1 MGLPAKHLY
10 EFGPFVLDADERVLL
25 REGQPVSLAPKAF
38 DTLLALIEKSGRI
51 VGKDELLNR
60 VWPDSF
66 VEEGNLAFNISV
78 LRKALAGGAD
88 NVQFI
93 ETVPKRGYRFVTPV
107 RQMNDASPDVLFE
120 SQTISRVVIE
130 EQRDDSEQQIQ
141 ISSPKAIVERAAQTS
156 SARRAISIRSVLI
169 GCVVVLGIVAVIA
182 YLRVSGPT
190 SPRTLAVLPFKP
202 LAANSSDEY
211 LELGMADALITRLS
225 NLKEIVVRPTS
236 SVLKYA
242 AAGQD
247 PIAAGRELS
256 VDAVLDGSVQRSGDT
271 IRVTVRLVRVGDGV
285 PLWADKFDENFTN
298 IFSVQDSISERMA
311 RALTLNLSG
320 EEKNKITKRYTD
332 DVEAYQLYLKG
343 RYYWN
348 KRTEG
353 SYQRAVD
360 YFQQAINKDSGYA
373 LAYSGL
379 ADSYSFLSSQGIQS
393 PRDVF
398 PLAEAAAR
406 KAIELDDSLAEAHT
420 SLAYV
425 RLYYDWDW
433 PGAEREYTKAIK
445 LNPNYATPHHG
456 YAYYLISTGRTDQ
469 AIAEIKRAQ
478 ELDPLSLIINTDH
491 AEFYY
496 FARRPDQAIE
506 QLQKAID
513 LDPSFVR
520 AHFLLGRAYAQKGN
534 CEQAIAEF
542 QKARSLEENGVEML
556 GALAQGY
563 ASCGKGPEARKVLGE
578 LLAIDRTKQHYI
590 SPHWIAATYAALG
603 DTNEGF
609 AWLDKAFERRFGPLI
624 YLKVNPIWDGLR
636 SDPRFADRLKLVGL
650 N

>member
-88 NVQFI
+88 DVQFI

-107 RQMNDASPDVLFE
+107 RQMNDAGPDVLIE

-130 EQRDDSEQQIQ
+130 DRREDIEEQKQIPA
-141 ISSPKAIVERAAQTS
+141 PKDLTQRASDTS
-156 SARRAISIRSVLI
+156 FSRRAISKLSLLI
-169 GCVVVLGIVAVIA
+169 AGVIVLGIVAVIA
-182 YLRVSGPT
+182 YLRLPGPT

-202 LAANSSDEY
+202 LAANSNDEY

-247 PIAAGRELS
+247 PIAAGRELA
-256 VDAVLDGSVQRSGDT
+256 VDAVLDGSVQRSGDK

-320 EEKNKITKRYTD
+320 DEKNKITKRYTD

-353 SYQRAVD
+353 S
-360 YFQQAINKDSGYA
+360 
-373 LAYSGL
+373 
-379 ADSYSFLSSQGIQS
+379 
-393 PRDVF
+393 
-398 PLAEAAAR
+398 
-406 KAIELDDSLAEAHT
+406 
-420 SLAYV
+420 
-425 RLYYDWDW
+425 
-433 PGAEREYTKAIK
+433 
-445 LNPNYATPHHG
+445 
-456 YAYYLISTGRTDQ
+456 
-469 AIAEIKRAQ
+469 
-478 ELDPLSLIINTDH
+478 
-491 AEFYY
+491 
-496 FARRPDQAIE
+496 
-506 QLQKAID
+506 
-513 LDPSFVR
+513 
-520 AHFLLGRAYAQKGN
+520 
-534 CEQAIAEF
+534 
-542 QKARSLEENGVEML
+542 
-556 GALAQGY
+556 
-563 ASCGKGPEARKVLGE
+563 
-578 LLAIDRTKQHYI
+578 
-590 SPHWIAATYAALG
+590 
-603 DTNEGF
+603 
-609 AWLDKAFERRFGPLI
+609 
-624 YLKVNPIWDGLR
+624 
-636 SDPRFADRLKLVGL
+636 
-650 N
+650 

>member
-1 MGLPAKHLY
+1 MGLSAKHLY

-88 NVQFI
+88 DVQFI

-107 RQMNDASPDVLFE
+107 HQMNDAGPDVLFE
-120 SQTISRVVIE
+120 SQTVSRVVIE
-130 EQRDDSEQQIQ
+130 EQREDFEPQIQ
-141 ISSPKAIVERAAQTS
+141 ISSPKDLVERAADTS
-156 SARRAISIRSVLI
+156 SPPRTISKRSALIACVL
-169 GCVVVLGIVAVIA
+169 VLGIVAVIA
-182 YLRVSGPT
+182 YLRVPGPT

-225 NLKEIVVRPTS
+225 NLKQIVVRPTS

-247 PIAAGRELS
+247 PIAAGRELA
-256 VDAVLDGSVQRSGDT
+256 VDAVLDGSVQRSGDM

-320 EEKNKITKRYTD
+320 EEKNKITKRHTD
-332 DVEAYQLYLKG
+332 DVEAYQLYLRG

-353 SYQRAVD
+353 SYQKAVD
-360 YFQQAINKDSGYA
+360 FFQQAINKDSGYA

-398 PLAEAAAR
+398 PLAEAAAK
-406 KAIELDDSLAEAHT
+406 KAIELDDTLAEAHT

-433 PGAEREYTKAIK
+433 AGAEREYIRAIK

-456 YAYYLISTGRTDQ
+456 YAYYLISTGRTDE

-563 ASCGKGPEARKVLGE
+563 ASCGKGPEARKVLSE
-578 LLAIDRTKQHYI
+578 LLAIDSSNQHYV
-590 SPHWIAATYAALG
+590 SPHWIASTYAALG
-603 DTNEGF
+603 DTNDGF

-636 SDPRFADRLKLVGL
+636 SDPRFAERLKLVGL